1 MERDV
6 TTIQDVARA
15 AGVAPSTVSR
25 YLNGQ
30 LRVSPA
36 TEAKVLEAVS
46 ELGYVPNAQARNLA
60 RRRSGVI
67 GFVVPEISNPY
78 FGDDR
83 RLRGRGGGTARPP
96 GTALLAPQPGGAGSP
111 ATSSCWRPGPS
122 TACSTSGS
130 FRSNERLAT
139 AIADGL
145 AVVVVDEPIAGLPPV
160 HTVVMDDYAGGYQ
173 ATSYLAALGHR
184 KIAFVSG
191 PAELGS
197 VQERY
202 RGYSDALTKAG
213 IDPSGQVSQAGQF
226 TEQFGM
232 SALPHLLAA
241 AEPPTAAFVASDYI
255 ALGVLSAAEAHGI
268 RVPED
273 LSIVGF
279 DDIRFSQYVRP
290 RLTTIRSPVD
300 RLAQV
305 GVELLF
311 ERLADPEAPARTEV
325 LPVELVI
332 RESAGA
338 GGRPVTPVTGRSDM
352 RVLLCGESWVTH
364 SLHIKGVDSFTTSAY
379 VEGAGQLRAALSAA
393 GIEAEYLPGHLVP
406 GQFPGSAG
414 ELARYDAV
422 ILSDIGANSL
432 LLSPGHLRA
441 LRRRAEPARGARAVR
456 ARRRRAADDRRVPVL
471 RRHRGQGEIP
481 PHPGRGCPAGGRSAR
496 PMTGRRCPRAWCPRS
511 ARRTIRCWPAC
522 RPPGRP
528 CSATTG

>member
-1 MERDV
+1 MPVRISFGYSLRNRLVAVREHGAGDV

-15 AGVAPSTVSR
+15 AGVSASTVSR

-36 TEAKVLEAVS
+36 TEAKVLGAVS

-78 FGDDR
+78 FGSIADHVVEAVER
-83 RLRGRGGGTARPP
+83 HGRLVLLCSHRSQAVRQSSYIE
-96 GTALLAPQPGGAGSP
+96 LLASGAIDGMLYL
-111 ATSSCWRPGPS
+111 
-122 TACSTSGS
+122 GS

-173 ATSYLAALGHR
+173 ATSYLVALGHR
-184 KIAFVSG
+184 RIAFVSG
-191 PAELGS
+191 SAELGS

-202 RGYSDALTKAG
+202 RGYSDALRKAG
-213 IDPSGQVSQAGQF
+213 IDPAVQVSHAGQF

-232 SALPHLLAA
+232 SVLPHLLGA

-255 ALGVLSAAEAHGI
+255 ALGVLSSAEAHGI
-268 RVPED
+268 GVPED

-300 RLAQV
+300 RLAEV

-325 LPVELVI
+325 LPVELVV
-332 RESAGA
+332 RESAAAPA
-338 GGRPVTPVTGRSDM
+338 GGGPVRQAGRPVA
-352 RVLLCGESWVTH
+352 
-364 SLHIKGVDSFTTSAY
+364 KGT
-379 VEGAGQLRAALSAA
+379 
-393 GIEAEYLPGHLVP
+393 VP
-406 GQFPGSAG
+406 
-414 ELARYDAV
+414 
-422 ILSDIGANSL
+422 
-432 LLSPGHLRA
+432 
-441 LRRRAEPARGARAVR
+441 
-456 ARRRRAADDRRVPVL
+456 
-471 RRHRGQGEIP
+471 
-481 PHPGRGCPAGGRSAR
+481 
-496 PMTGRRCPRAWCPRS
+496 
-511 ARRTIRCWPAC
+511 
-522 RPPGRP
+522 
-528 CSATTG
+528 

>member
-1 MERDV
+1 V

-15 AGVAPSTVSR
+15 AGVAASTVSR

-78 FGDDR
+78 FGTIADHVVEAVER
-83 RLRGRGGGTARPP
+83 HGRLV
-96 GTALLAPQPGGAGSP
+96 LLCSHRSQAVRQSSYIELLSSGAIDGMLYL
-111 ATSSCWRPGPS
+111 
-122 TACSTSGS
+122 GS

-139 AIADGL
+139 AIAGGL

-184 KIAFVSG
+184 RIAFVSG
-191 PAELGS
+191 PGELGS

-202 RGYSDALTKAG
+202 RGYLDALAKAG
-213 IDPSGQVSQAGQF
+213 IDASGQVSLAGQF

-232 SALPHLLAA
+232 SALPHLLAGA
-241 AEPPTAAFVASDYI
+241 DPPTAAFVASDYI
-255 ALGVLSAAEAHGI
+255 ALGVLSAAETHGI

-300 RLAQV
+300 RLAQT

-332 RESAGA
+332 RESAA
-338 GGRPVTPVTGRSDM
+338 PR
-352 RVLLCGESWVTH
+352 
-364 SLHIKGVDSFTTSAY
+364 
-379 VEGAGQLRAALSAA
+379 
-393 GIEAEYLPGHLVP
+393 
-406 GQFPGSAG
+406 
-414 ELARYDAV
+414 
-422 ILSDIGANSL
+422 
-432 LLSPGHLRA
+432 
-441 LRRRAEPARGARAVR
+441 PARSES
-456 ARRRRAADDRRVPVL
+456 P
-471 RRHRGQGEIP
+471 
-481 PHPGRGCPAGGRSAR
+481 
-496 PMTGRRCPRAWCPRS
+496 
-511 ARRTIRCWPAC
+511 
-522 RPPGRP
+522 
-528 CSATTG
+528 